1 MFENSSRSAVV
12 CGMLRSS
19 ACQAQISL
27 WPRSESL
34 QFPSFPILLLAFSWS
49 NPLHH
54 VNMHECIELQS
65 LLWSALNVFLS
76 MQKLFSCMPFFPSP
90 SGERTCSSSEFTCP
104 IWYPGHPRCVPLN
117 FVCDGERDCVN
128 AADELQNCANRT
140 CHMDEFACSNG
151 LCILIPYQ

>member
-1 MFENSSRSAVV
+1 MWNAQILSLPATNIIVATFRVSSIPFFPY
-12 CGMLRSS
+12 SS
-19 ACQAQISL
+19 AGFQLEQVLFTTSICMNASSYSHDYG
-27 WPRSESL
+27 P
-34 QFPSFPILLLAFSWS
+34 
-49 NPLHH
+49 
-54 VNMHECIELQS
+54 
-65 LLWSALNVFLS
+65 LNVFLS

-90 SGERTCSSSEFTCP
+90 PGERTCSSSEFTCP